1 MKKKNKQTN
10 ILCKFVRL
18 FFVKRS
24 KIILQR
30 IYTFLRPHIR
40 TLILLVS
47 AGRFKSRNVE
57 NDHYRVS
64 KIKCRAKEE
73 I

>member
-10 ILCKFVRL
+10 ILCGFIRL

-30 IYTFLRPHIR
+30 IYTSLRPHVK
-40 TLILLVS
+40 TLVLLVS
-47 AGRFKSRNVE
+47 ADRFKSRNVE
-57 NDHYRVS
+57 NYR
-64 KIKCRAKEE
+64 
-73 I
+73 